1 MRSSRPPSE
10 PSPPAER
17 PLEVICPQM
26 PESPR
31 WHSTTVLCVRHGGK
45 VAMAS
50 DGQVTIGT
58 TVMKQ
63 TAAKI
68 RRLAGGSVIA
78 GFAGSSADAFA
89 LFSRFEAKL
98 DEHRGNLERSAIEL
112 AKDWRT
118 DKMLRQLEALLIVA
132 DRQSS
137 LLISGTGDLIS
148 PEEGVLA
155 IGSGGAYAL
164 AAARTLLKHRSD
176 MSAKDVAHE
185 ALLIAAQID
194 IYTNDH
200 ITMEEL

>member
-1 MRSSRPPSE
+1 
-10 PSPPAER
+10 
-17 PLEVICPQM
+17 
-26 PESPR
+26 
-31 WHSTTVLCVRHGGK
+31 
-45 VAMAS
+45 MAS
-50 DGQVTIGT
+50 DGQVTLGT
-58 TVMKQ
+58 TIMKQ

-68 RRLAGGSVIA
+68 RRLKGGEVLA

-89 LFSRFEAKL
+89 LFSRFEGKL

-155 IGSGGAYAL
+155 IGSGGPYAL
-164 AAARTLLKHRSD
+164 AAARTLLKHRPD
-176 MSAKDVAHE
+176 LSARDIAKE
-185 ALLIAAQID
+185 GLLIASEID
-194 IYTNDH
+194 IYTNAH
-200 ITMEEL
+200 ITIEEI

>member
-1 MRSSRPPSE
+1 ME
-10 PSPPAER
+10 K
-17 PLEVICPQM
+17 
-26 PESPR
+26 
-31 WHSTTVLCVRHGGK
+31 WHCTTVVCVRHQGK

-50 DGQVTIGT
+50 DGQVTLGNTI
-58 TVMKQ
+58 MKQ
-63 TAAKI
+63 SAAKI
-68 RRLAGGSVIA
+68 RRLKGGEVLA

-155 IGSGGAYAL
+155 IGSGGAFAL
-164 AAARTLLKHRSD
+164 AAARALLKHRPEL
-176 MSAKDVAHE
+176 SAADVARE
-185 ALLIAAQID
+185 SLLIAAQID
-194 IYTNDH
+194 IYTNDR
-200 ITMEEL
+200 ITMEEV

>member
-1 MRSSRPPSE
+1 MSQ
-10 PSPPAER
+10 
-17 PLEVICPQM
+17 PL
-26 PESPR
+26 R
-31 WHSTTVLCVRHGGK
+31 WHSTTVLCVRSGGK

-50 DGQVTIGT
+50 DGQVTLGT

-89 LFSRFEAKL
+89 LFSRFEGKL

-155 IGSGGAYAL
+155 IGSGGSYAL
-164 AAARTLLKHRSD
+164 AAARTLLKHRPD
-176 MSAKDVAHE
+176 MAARDVARE
-185 ALLIAAQID
+185 ALLIASQID

-200 ITMEEL
+200 ITIEEL

>member
-1 MRSSRPPSE
+1 M
-10 PSPPAER
+10 
-17 PLEVICPQM
+17 QK
-26 PESPR
+26 
-31 WHSTTVLCVRHGGK
+31 WHSTTVLCVRRDGK

-50 DGQVTIGT
+50 DGQVTLGT

-164 AAARTLLKHRSD
+164 AAARALLKHRPD
-176 MSAKDVAHE
+176 MSATDVARE
-185 ALLIAAQID
+185 SLLVASQID

-200 ITMEEL
+200 ITLEEL

>member
-1 MRSSRPPSE
+1 MSE
-10 PSPPAER
+10 P
-17 PLEVICPQM
+17 L
-26 PESPR
+26 R
-31 WHSTTVLCVRHGGK
+31 WHSTTVLSVRAGGK

-50 DGQVTIGT
+50 DGQVTLGT
-58 TVMKQ
+58 TIMKQ

-155 IGSGGAYAL
+155 IGSGGSYAL
-164 AAARTLLKHRSD
+164 AAARTLLKHRPD
-176 MSAKDVAHE
+176 MSAKDIARE
-185 ALLIAAQID
+185 ALLIASQID

-200 ITMEEL
+200 ITLEEL

>member
-1 MRSSRPPSE
+1 MSK
-10 PSPPAER
+10 A
-17 PLEVICPQM
+17 
-26 PESPR
+26 PR

-50 DGQVTIGT
+50 DGQVTLGT

-89 LFSRFEAKL
+89 LFSRFEGKL

-155 IGSGGAYAL
+155 IGSGGSYAL
-164 AAARTLLKHRSD
+164 AAARALMKHRSD
-176 MSAKDVAHE
+176 MSAKDIAHE
-185 ALLIAAQID
+185 ALLVASQID

-200 ITMEEL
+200 ITLEEL